1 MNYLSKNTD
10 YIDIAMQIENETSQ
24 RIEKTI
30 DQISQQTDITDDK
43 ILRTLALPITKN
55 NLENVKFQTILKQ
68 KELKYHKNI
77 SLKHTLKVF
86 ASTFLA
92 GMSGLTLPFII
103 NDFMNGDIKSG
114 ILKIA
119 LGISGLILSYG
130 QKKDYT
136 NDLPMIDAN
145 INCMLEVE
153 KDLSDLENKKL
164 DLQEEISM
172 LEHN

>member
-1 MNYLSKNTD
+1 MKYLDEYTD
-10 YIDIAMQIENETSQ
+10 DIAIAVQIENETNQ
-24 RIEKTI
+24 RIEQTM
-30 DQISQQTDITDDK
+30 DRISQQTGITDNK
-43 ILRTLALPITKN
+43 ILRTLALPVTKY
-55 NLENVKFQTILKQ
+55 NLENVEFQTILKQ

-92 GMSGLTLPFII
+92 GMSGLILPFII
-103 NDFMNGDIKSG
+103 KDFMNGDIKSG